1 MRAVIDFLCE
11 VISLICFCIWATLE
25 AIYKLIIPQKG
36 KSLSG
41 EVALVTGA
49 GHGIG
54 KELCFQLSK
63 DGAKG
68 KSLTVTPPNFRVCAR
83 QKVPAKRF
91 KICHILYIR
100 HFSFRASTL
109 LFP

>member
-41 EVALVTGA
+41 EVAIVTGA

-54 KELCFQLSK
+54 KELCIQLSK
-63 DGAKG
+63 DGSKG
-68 KSLTVTPPNFRVCAR
+68 IVSK
-83 QKVPAKRF
+83 
-91 KICHILYIR
+91 LYFNY
-100 HFSFRASTL
+100 HKFL
-109 LFP
+109 VVMKK

>member
-41 EVALVTGA
+41 EVAIVTGA

-54 KELCFQLSK
+54 KELCLQLSK

-68 KSLTVTPPNFRVCAR
+68 KSNNLITMYGKSLNNVIFG
-83 QKVPAKRF
+83 F
-91 KICHILYIR
+91 KKK
-100 HFSFRASTL
+100 
-109 LFP
+109 

>member
-41 EVALVTGA
+41 EVAIVTGA

-63 DGAKG
+63 HGAKG
-68 KSLTVTPPNFRVCAR
+68 IVSK
-83 QKVPAKRF
+83 
-91 KICHILYIR
+91 LYL
-100 HFSFRASTL
+100 HYHKFL
-109 LFP
+109 VVMKK

>member
-41 EVALVTGA
+41 EVAIVTGA

-68 KSLTVTPPNFRVCAR
+68 IASK
-83 QKVPAKRF
+83 
-91 KICHILYIR
+91 LYFNY
-100 HFSFRASTL
+100 HKFL
-109 LFP
+109 VVMKK